1 MLESEWMDLV
11 RKGLAEDRHTSSLS
25 LSEFETLLANTRL
38 NKQNAGIPIDR
49 LEHRMKE
56 EIEEWYEDGFSV
68 DAINELLNENPVGL
82 ALRMT
87 SIREAVAKHEQLRR
101 RVSGLDWSRDPELSV
116 AVNLDLSR
124 PDRLDSLAANIPQI
138 MMDLAQKKIVDE
150 NFKFVA
156 WRPHKRSRPVL
167 IPAPKNTVEDAMEA
181 ILEEM
186 ESEDDEIAP
195 VVEEQEREAVE
206 DTASKIEEEEI
217 EAGVVEEKQ
226 PESGHEEDD
235 VEIQQEEV
243 SVVES
248 GDEEIVD
255 SAALES
261 LLRTLG
267 LQQDADLLADN
278 GDVSAVRR
286 IIASHVGIEPRD
298 MRLDRLLRLSLRLMP
313 KGDEKDAQRYALLSI
328 LADLANGLSKWTRTR
343 LEARHSGAVGDLLE
357 DAVTLGQALDRIPG
371 PGTPVPLDA
380 DEYTL
385 PALDDIDGLS
395 NEVNVLKRRVM
406 LASSG
411 GVR

>member
-1 MLESEWMDLV
+1 
-11 RKGLAEDRHTSSLS
+11 
-25 LSEFETLLANTRL
+25 
-38 NKQNAGIPIDR
+38 
-49 LEHRMKE
+49 
-56 EIEEWYEDGFSV
+56 
-68 DAINELLNENPVGL
+68 
-82 ALRMT
+82 MT

-195 VVEEQEREAVE
+195 VVEEQKREAVE

-217 EAGVVEEKQ
+217 EVGVVEEKQ
-226 PESGHEEDD
+226 PEIGHEEDD

-243 SVVES
+243 PVVES

-278 GDVSAVRR
+278 GDFSAVRR

-313 KGDEKDAQRYALLSI
+313 KGDEKDGQRYALLSI
-328 LADLANGLSKWTRTR
+328 LADLANGLSN
-343 LEARHSGAVGDLLE
+343 G
-357 DAVTLGQALDRIPG
+357 IPFF
-371 PGTPVPLDA
+371 
-380 DEYTL
+380 
-385 PALDDIDGLS
+385 
-395 NEVNVLKRRVM
+395 
-406 LASSG
+406 
-411 GVR
+411 